1 MGEHV
6 DYHDVPVLPMAIDN
20 RIAFAFQRRDDMELN
35 GVSQDQPYAVRASL
49 AAPFTSGI
57 PGDWSNYVRA
67 AGTAMIRHFG
77 IARGINLYVASDLP
91 SAAGLSSSSALL
103 TGVCLA
109 LLHANGL
116 QPDFHELAAV
126 LPDAE
131 QLVGTRGGAMDH
143 VAILASRAG
152 HATLIR
158 RFEPLDVEH
167 VALPAIWRFL
177 VAHSLVT
184 AEKSSDHREAYNGI
198 RSAGTRALAQLGL
211 KSYRQA
217 MAESRDLSVLENVP
231 ERDAYVHV
239 LSEGRRVLDAV
250 AALRAEDVTAFG
262 RLLNESH
269 ASLRDRLR
277 VSVGA
282 VDQLVDCA
290 KAAGAFGARMTGAGF
305 GGCVLCLCTE
315 QNVAEVEAALIQGF
329 YVGRPEFDRAKHLF
343 IAEASAGAS
352 L

>member
-1 MGEHV
+1 
-6 DYHDVPVLPMAIDN
+6 
-20 RIAFAFQRRDDMELN
+20 
-35 GVSQDQPYAVRASL
+35 
-49 AAPFTSGI
+49 
-57 PGDWSNYVRA
+57 
-67 AGTAMIRHFG
+67 
-77 IARGINLYVASDLP
+77 
-91 SAAGLSSSSALL
+91 
-103 TGVCLA
+103 
-109 LLHANGL
+109 
-116 QPDFHELAAV
+116 
-126 LPDAE
+126 
-131 QLVGTRGGAMDH
+131 
-143 VAILASRAG
+143 
-152 HATLIR
+152 
-158 RFEPLDVEH
+158 
-167 VALPAIWRFL
+167 
-177 VAHSLVT
+177 
-184 AEKSSDHREAYNGI
+184 
-198 RSAGTRALAQLGL
+198 
-211 KSYRQA
+211 